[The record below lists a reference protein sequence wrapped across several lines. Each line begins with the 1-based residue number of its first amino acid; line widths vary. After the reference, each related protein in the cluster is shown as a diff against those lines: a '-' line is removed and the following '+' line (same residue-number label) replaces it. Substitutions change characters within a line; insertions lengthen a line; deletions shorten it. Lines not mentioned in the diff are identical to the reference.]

1 MARVKYLYGI
11 QDCAKSIL
19 VYVGQTFHP
28 RQRFKEHLRGPLE
41 VDAWMRDQIS
51 SGNMPELVV
60 LDRATRDYNT
70 RERELIAQA
79 RRQNEFI
86 LNRK

>member
-1 MARVKYLYGI
+1 
-11 QDCAKSIL
+11 
-19 VYVGQTFHP
+19 
-28 RQRFKEHLRGPLE
+28 
-41 VDAWMRDQIS
+41 MRDQIS